1 MKKVQTN
8 ILHGDSREV
17 LKRVPDHSIDL
28 IVTSPPYAD
37 QRKSTY
43 GGIKPDDYV
52 AWFMPIAD
60 ELYRVLKPSGTFIL
74 NIKERVAAGERHTYV
89 LELILELRRH
99 GWLWTEEFIWHKKN
113 SYPGKWPNRFRDS
126 WERLLQFNKQRDFT
140 MYQEAVMVP
149 VGDWAK
155 TRLRALSETDKVRDA
170 SKVGSGFGKKIANWI
185 DRDKAYPTNV
195 LHLATECGNKEHS
208 AVFPEALPEWF
219 IKLFTKEGDWV
230 LDPFL
235 GSGTTSA
242 VAQRLN
248 RHSIGIELADAY
260 YQRACERV
268 GKPVAASDTFPVT
281 TLHGRTRAA

>member
-1 MKKVQTN
+1 VNDVQAK
-8 ILHGDSREV
+8 IFQGDSKDILETMGA
-17 LKRVPDHSIDL
+17 DTIDL

-43 GGIKPDDYV
+43 GGIKPDAYV
-52 AWFMPIAD
+52 DWFMPMAD
-60 ELYRVLKPSGTFIL
+60 ELHRVLKPSGTFIL
-74 NIKERVAAGERHTYV
+74 NIKERVVAGERHPYV
-89 LELILELRRH
+89 LELILTMRQH

-126 WERLLQFNKQRDFT
+126 WERLLQFNKEREFN

-155 TRLRALSETDKVRDA
+155 SRLRSLSETDLVRDE
-170 SKVGSGFGKKIANWI
+170 SKVGSGFGKRIANWI
-185 DRDKAYPTNV
+185 DRDSAYPTNV

-208 AVFPEALPEWF
+208 AAFPEALPEWF

-230 LDPFL
+230 LDPFV

-242 VAQRLN
+242 VACRLN
-248 RHSIGIELADAY
+248 RHSIGIELLDDY

-268 GKPVAASDTFPVT
+268 GAIPAAADTSPF
-281 TLHGRTRAA
+281 TLHA